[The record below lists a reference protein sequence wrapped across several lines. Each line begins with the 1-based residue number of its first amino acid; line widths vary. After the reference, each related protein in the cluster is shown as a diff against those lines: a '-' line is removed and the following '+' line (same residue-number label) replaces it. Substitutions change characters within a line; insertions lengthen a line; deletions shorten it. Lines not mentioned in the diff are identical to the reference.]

1 MIDFCA
7 GVFVGFTIASMMW
20 AAAFA
25 IADAV
30 VDKINERKDDK
41 K

>member
-1 MIDFCA
+1 MIDFGA

-20 AAAFA
+20 AAVFA
-25 IADAV
+25 IVDAV
-30 VDKINERKDDK
+30 CDKINERNDK

>member
-1 MIDFCA
+1 MIDFGA

-20 AAAFA
+20 ASVFA
-25 IADAV
+25 IVDAV
-30 VDKINERKDDK
+30 CDKINERNDK